1 MHLCITH
8 LERVEDLVP
17 PTRSQHPVSGAPDS
31 WSGPG
36 KEVKV
41 RGGGREK
48 AKVPRAAEQ
57 KPRTRPCRQSPST
70 GRQLGGRTPGKGKG
84 RRCRGGSP
92 REVGTHPA
100 RLVSQLLGCK
110 EPLLTLG
117 SEPQP
122 ETPGGSGLSV
132 SPASGFWHQRL
143 SDLLATIPEL
153 ASVACGPCTS
163 LPRPRASAEP
173 LPRCLFPEPGPSP
186 PPPCLQRARTPPPE
200 AHSLLSKQA
209 ARVVQEIRTRSNFR
223 KSV

>member
-153 ASVACGPCTS
+153 APSAAGVRRASPPLFIPGARPLSAAS
-163 LPRPRASAEP
+163 LPPARAHTS
-173 LPRCLFPEPGPSP
+173 PGG
-186 PPPCLQRARTPPPE
+186 A
-200 AHSLLSKQA
+200 LLSKQA